1 MSTLL
6 VVDDEA
12 HIRYL
17 YQIFVS
23 QEGFR
28 VLEAM
33 NADAANEI
41 LKNQPVDVVLLD
53 LRMPRIN
60 GGTLYEV
67 MQLFHRKV
75 KVIVSSVYPI
85 EHQKRLVAGA
95 LDYFDKSQ
103 GLLQLLTKVQAA
115 THVASP

>member
-1 MSTLL
+1 MNTLL
-6 VVDDEA
+6 IVDDEA

-17 YQIFVS
+17 YHIFFA
-23 QEGFR
+23 QEGYR
-28 VLEAM
+28 VLEAKDA
-33 NADAANEI
+33 NAANEI
-41 LKNQPVDVVLLD
+41 LKQQPIDVVLLD
-53 LRMPRIN
+53 LRMPQAN

-95 LDYFDKSQ
+95 VDYFDKSQ
-103 GLLQLLTKVQAA
+103 GLLQLLTKVQAVLQGA
-115 THVASP
+115 